1 MPSFLTC
8 KQVQSVYYLRENF
21 CLSSFSN
28 EKGGPAPPVVLLS
41 YLTYGTVVIPSYL
54 SYVAVKRKK

>member
-28 EKGGPAPPVVLLS
+28 EKGGPAPPVVMS
-41 YLTYGTVVIPSYL
+41 SYL